1 MTLKEIHCQILTTM
15 TVNQVNEDGF
25 WPSNKLLI
33 CLTDSMK
40 TSTTPP
46 ISTSSAGSMSL
57 SSSLSSKY
65 SSSSKFSLASCTL
78 GLSAS
83 PTMTLT
89 PPTFRTTGIHT
100 VPEFLAVV
108 AALTLP
114 FLLLRIRLKDDLLG
128 DLSERVAPPTHQV
141 NSTLSF
147 GCL

>member
-65 SSSSKFSLASCTL
+65 SSSSRFSLASCTL
-78 GLSAS
+78 GLSDS

-89 PPTFRTTGIHT
+89 PPTLMLTCPCPPPWFSS
-100 VPEFLAVV
+100 EFTRIPTPFEQLASAVS
-108 AALTLP
+108 P
-114 FLLLRIRLKDDLLG
+114 SFL
-128 DLSERVAPPTHQV
+128 Q
-141 NSTLSF
+141 
-147 GCL
+147 